1 MKNSFSE
8 YVKNLKITE
17 EDKKRGLELIDLMNK
32 AGLKGDYKIQGEFID
47 GNYFDVIWEKS
58 ETAKFGIL
66 FYAHGGDDVIQW
78 KVRYNGKD
86 EYNYREELCTDT
98 NEKLLKVLEDFNR
111 DNYII
116 TWTGLFGM
124 KHEECIYDRN
134 VDKYKNNKKYNIFK
148 F

>member
-8 YVKNLKITE
+8 YVKNMKITE

-66 FYAHGGDDVIQW
+66 FYEHGGDDVIQW

-86 EYNYREELCTDT
+86 EYNSREELFTDT

-124 KHEECIYDRN
+124 KHEKCIYDRN

>member
-8 YVKNLKITE
+8 YIKNKKISE
-17 EDKKRGLELIDLMNK
+17 EDKKRGLELIDLMRK
-32 AGLKGDYKIQGEFID
+32 AGLKGDYEIQGKYID

-66 FYAHGGDDVIQW
+66 FYAHGGDDVIHW
-78 KVRYNGKD
+78 KVCYNEKD
-86 EYNYREELCTDT
+86 EYTYQEDLCTNT
-98 NEKLLKVLEDFNR
+98 NDELLKVLEEFNE

-116 TWTGLFGM
+116 TWNGLFG
-124 KHEECIYDRN
+124 KKNVKCIYNRD
-134 VDKYKNNKKYNIFK
+134 VDKYTNKKKYAMYK